1 MKKIEKEKTRYYYIP
16 VATKFVEYDG
26 EQLINI
32 LANLDDE
39 IVRREEE
46 YLSFFGDPL
55 WETPVFENYMEK
67 YKRETQKKYIER
79 DIIEKIGVVYEHGK
93 YREIRTNT
101 PLSVSSDIWLNLP
114 QNKINKEDL
123 EASINKNRNYNNQVN
138 SFFNSYQEKKTSSKV
153 KIKR

>member
-1 MKKIEKEKTRYYYIP
+1 MKKIEKETTRYYYIP

-26 EQLINI
+26 ERLINI

-55 WETPVFENYMEK
+55 WETPGFENYMEN
-67 YKRETQKKYIER
+67 YKQETHKKYIER
-79 DIIEKIGVVYEHGK
+79 DIIEKIGVVYEHGT
-93 YREIRTNT
+93 YREIKTNT

-114 QNKINKEDL
+114 QHKINKEVL
-123 EASINKNRNYNNQVN
+123 EASINKNKNYNTQVK
-138 SFFNSYQEKKTSSKV
+138 SFFKSYDENKISSKV

>member
-67 YKRETQKKYIER
+67 YKQETQKKYIER
-79 DIIEKIGVVYEHGK
+79 DIIEKIGVVYDHGK
-93 YREIRTNT
+93 YREIRTST

-114 QNKINKEDL
+114 QNRINKEDL
-123 EASINKNRNYNNQVN
+123 EASINKNRNYNTQVN
-138 SFFNSYQEKKTSSKV
+138 SFFNSYEEKKTSSKV

>member
-46 YLSFFGDPL
+46 YLSFL
-55 WETPVFENYMEK
+55 E
-67 YKRETQKKYIER
+67 I
-79 DIIEKIGVVYEHGK
+79 HSGK
-93 YREIRTNT
+93 HQCLKTTWKN
-101 PLSVSSDIWLNLP
+101 
-114 QNKINKEDL
+114 INK
-123 EASINKNRNYNNQVN
+123 KHKRNI
-138 SFFNSYQEKKTSSKV
+138 SKE
-153 KIKR
+153 IL

>member
-67 YKRETQKKYIER
+67 YKQET
-79 DIIEKIGVVYEHGK
+79 
-93 YREIRTNT
+93 
-101 PLSVSSDIWLNLP
+101 
-114 QNKINKEDL
+114 
-123 EASINKNRNYNNQVN
+123 
-138 SFFNSYQEKKTSSKV
+138 
-153 KIKR
+153 